1 MADRRAG
8 WSRFTASPYNVKAA
22 GRYPLH
28 NAIMSVTTNDT
39 VPATPE
45 PLAGFTVGVTAAR
58 RHEELSTLLERR
70 GARVVYAPAI
80 RLLPLVD
87 DVGLHDAT
95 MEVLR
100 RPIDDLVVT
109 TGIGLRCWLEA
120 AAGWGLR
127 ADLLRALQSARILT
141 RGPKARGA
149 VRAAGLT
156 ESWSPKSEESEEM
169 LADLLTGDL
178 VGRRIAVQLYGE
190 PIPGFVSTLRRAGAE
205 VVDVP
210 VYRWA
215 RTDDV
220 TPLRRL
226 VGQAVA
232 GTIDA
237 ITFTSAPA
245 VAATLAVAE
254 EDDLDGPLIE
264 ALRGP
269 VVAACV
275 GPVTAAALEQQDVPT
290 LRPERARLG
299 ALVRALT
306 VGLPVR
312 RSRSVAVCGHLLE
325 LRGHAVILDG
335 RLRPIAPA
343 PMAILRALARRP
355 GHVVSRAELC
365 GVLPGRPLPGAIVDP
380 ATARPR
386 ADEHAVEMAVARLR
400 RGLGP
405 AGIVQTVVKRG
416 YRLACDPVR
425 VLM

>member
-1 MADRRAG
+1 VRGD
-8 WSRFTASPYNVKAA
+8 AA
-22 GRYPLH
+22 V
-28 NAIMSVTTNDT
+28 STTMDNEAP
-39 VPATPE
+39 VVPE
-45 PLAGFTVGVTAAR
+45 PLAGFTVGVTAAK
-58 RHEELSTLLERR
+58 RHEELSALLERQ

-80 RLLPLVD
+80 RLLALVD
-87 DVGLHDAT
+87 DAELLAAT
-95 MEVLR
+95 REVVR
-100 RPIDDLVVT
+100 RPLDDLVVM
-109 TGIGLRCWLEA
+109 TGIGFRSWLETTD
-120 AAGWGLR
+120 GWGLR
-127 ADLLRALQSARILT
+127 EELLGSLRTARILT

-149 VRAAGLT
+149 VRAASLA
-156 ESWSPKSEESEEM
+156 ESWSPSSESSDEVVAHLLQE
-169 LADLLTGDL
+169 DLT
-178 VGRRIAVQLYGE
+178 GRRIGVQLDDE
-190 PIPGFVSTLRRAGAE
+190 PVPGFVETLRRAGAE

-254 EDDLDGPLIE
+254 EDDLEGPLIE

-275 GPVTAAALEQQDVPT
+275 GPVTAVALERREVPT
-290 LRPERARLG
+290 LRPDRARLG
-299 ALVRALT
+299 ALVRALA

-312 RSRSVAVCGHLLE
+312 RSRSVAVCGHALE

-355 GHVVSRAELC
+355 GHVVSRGELC
-365 GVLPGRPLPGAIVDP
+365 GVLPGRSLTGVTIDP

-425 VLM
+425 IMM